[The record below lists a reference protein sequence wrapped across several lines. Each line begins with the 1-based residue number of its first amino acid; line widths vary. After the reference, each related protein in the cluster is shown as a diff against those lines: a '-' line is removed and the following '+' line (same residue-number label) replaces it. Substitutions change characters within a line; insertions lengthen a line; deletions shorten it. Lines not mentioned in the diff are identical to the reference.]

1 MRLRLAFSAAVIVSM
16 ALVGVLAG
24 AAAPAVAATDD
35 FEIASFDAE
44 YFLGRTAD
52 GDATLRTVEQIVAVF
67 PDFDQNRGIERALPR
82 DYGNVSLSLSVVGV
96 TDAAGNTVNYS
107 LREDGDFTVLR
118 IGDRN
123 RYVHGQQTYRIEYVQ
138 KNVIRPFGDTGADE
152 FYWDVNGTG
161 WAQPFGE
168 VSATVH
174 LGDGLASELTGGLAC
189 YQGGYGGS
197 KECSIDR
204 AGDTITASARALGGY
219 ENMTIAVGF
228 SPDAFTDPPD
238 PRYHWAF
245 TLLPWVLL
253 GFSLLVVLALIYSRV
268 FLWRDHP
275 GRGIIVP
282 QYTPPKTIYP
292 LLAAEL
298 LQRKGVGLPAQIIS
312 FAVNRILQLREFP
325 QKPKHERYQVEL
337 IAGWPTVS
345 DQEKP
350 ALKALFG
357 KLVLGDTEVLKD
369 TNYSLGKRLA
379 KLRKA
384 TTSAVVADGLRIA
397 PKNRWQITLAALV
410 WVAWLVAGMVWF
422 ISTQYSDAGLLLA
435 TPLVCL
441 LAAIVSSRLAKAPL
455 LLTEKGAEV
464 RDYLYGIRDYV
475 KLAEADRFRM
485 LQAPGTAERIDV
497 TDESAIVR
505 LYEKLLPYAMIFG
518 VERDWIAELKRHYE
532 LTDEPNWYQG
542 TGQISDVAV
551 FGATVSSTR
560 FATAAAVASA
570 SSGSSW
576 TSSGG
581 SSFSGGS
588 SGGGFSGGGG
598 GGGGGGGW

>member
-1 MRLRLAFSAAVIVSM
+1 M
-16 ALVGVLAG
+16 
-24 AAAPAVAATDD
+24 AAAIVTLVVGGVVAPQAATAATSD
-35 FEIASFDAE
+35 FEITSFEAE
-44 YFLGRTAD
+44 YFLDRDSD
-52 GDATLRTVEQIVAVF
+52 GNATMRTVEQIVAVF

-82 DYGNVSLSLSVVGV
+82 DYGNVSLELQVTGV
-96 TDAAGNTVNYS
+96 TDASGSSVNYS
-107 LREDGDFTVLR
+107 LREDGDFLVLR
-118 IGDRN
+118 IGN
-123 RYVHGQQTYRIEYVQ
+123 PNLYVHGEQTYRIEYTQ
-138 KNVIRPFGDTGADE
+138 KNVIRPFADTGADE

-161 WAQPFGE
+161 WAQPFGQ
-168 VSATVH
+168 VTATVH

-189 YQGGYGGS
+189 YQGSSGS
-197 KECSIDR
+197 SDKCSISSSDR
-204 AGDTITASARALGGY
+204 DTFVASAEGLLRY
-219 ENMTIAVGF
+219 QNMTIAIGF
-228 SPDAFTDPPD
+228 NPDAFTDPVD
-238 PRYHWAF
+238 PADHWAF
-245 TLLPWVLL
+245 TVLPWVLL
-253 GFSLLVVLALIYSRV
+253 GFSVLSLLALIYSRV

-282 QYTPPKTIYP
+282 QYSPPKNMYP

-298 LQRKGVGLPAQIIS
+298 LHRKRAGLPAQIVG

-357 KLVLGDTEVLKD
+357 KLVLGDTEDLKD

-384 TTSAVVADGLRIA
+384 TTTAVVADGLRIT
-397 PKNRWQITLAALV
+397 PKNRWQKALATLAWVIWLIVVVLWIIAVRYDLADVLVFTPPACFAL
-410 WVAWLVAGMVWF
+410 AIAA
-422 ISTQYSDAGLLLA
+422 SLLA
-435 TPLVCL
+435 RP
-441 LAAIVSSRLAKAPL
+441 PQ
-455 LLTEKGAEV
+455 LLTEKGAEL
-464 RDYLYGIRDYV
+464 RDHLHGIRDYV
-475 KLAEADRFRM
+475 ALAEADRIRV

-497 TDESAIVR
+497 TDESAIVK

-518 VERDWIAELKRHYE
+518 VEREWIAELERHYQQ
-532 LTDEPNWYQG
+532 TDAPSWYQG
-542 TGQISDVAV
+542 TGQVSDVAV
-551 FGATVSSTR
+551 FGSAVASTH
-560 FATAAAVASA
+560 FASAAAVASS

-576 TSSGG
+576 SSSGG